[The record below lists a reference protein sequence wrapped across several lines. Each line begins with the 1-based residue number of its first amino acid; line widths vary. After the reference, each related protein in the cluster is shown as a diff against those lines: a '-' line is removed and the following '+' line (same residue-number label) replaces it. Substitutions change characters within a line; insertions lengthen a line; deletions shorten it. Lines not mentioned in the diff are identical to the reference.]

1 MVGHK
6 RKILAKLIDEDHV
19 EIDGVI
25 YKKEYQ
31 QDREF
36 MEYKLKNERNK

>member
-1 MVGHK
+1 MVDHK

-36 MEYKLKNERNK
+36 MEYKLNKKPN

>member
-19 EIDGVI
+19 EIDGII

-36 MEYKLKNERNK
+36 MEYKLNKKPN

>member
-1 MVGHK
+1 MGMRE
-6 RKILAKLIDEDHV
+6 RKIVVKFIDDDHV
-19 EIDGVI
+19 EIEGII